1 MKKAYKSIIIILL
14 LTTNWCIYPHSMLI
28 SVEDNYVNKTNIVD
42 KIVKEKTN
50 FINIDV
56 EIPQIVGLSNENKER
71 GINNEILD
79 WTNSWIKETK
89 DASESLKPT
98 IPYEL
103 MARYTITNNEEILSF
118 YIDYYQFSGGAHGI
132 TTRNTYNIDAKT
144 GKKLML
150 KDLFAEGYD
159 YKTYINNEISKEVN
173 KHPEY
178 YFTGKE
184 GFNGIKE
191 NQSFYIKN
199 NKIIIHF
206 PYYEIAPYV
215 TGMPEFEIEMKKWKK
230 LRRFCTTKPP

>member
-1 MKKAYKSIIIILL
+1 MKKVYKSIIIILIL
-14 LTTNWCIYPHSMLI
+14 MTNWCIYPHSMLI
-28 SVEDNYVNKTNIVD
+28 SIEDNYVNKTNIVD
-42 KIVKEKTN
+42 KIIKEKTN

-56 EIPQIVGLSNENKER
+56 EIPQIVGLSNENKENE
-71 GINNEILD
+71 INNEILN
-79 WTNSWIKETK
+79 WTNNWIKETK
-89 DASESLKPT
+89 DTSESLKPT

-132 TTRNTYNIDAKT
+132 TSRNTYNIDTKT
-144 GKKLML
+144 GNKLML

-159 YKTYINNEISKEVN
+159 YKTYINNEISKEIN
-173 KHPEY
+173 KHPDY

-191 NQSFYIKN
+191 NQSFYIRN

-215 TGMPEFEIEMKKWKK
+215 TGMPEFEINYNVKERN
-230 LRRFCTTKPP
+230 L